1 MTFVGDFVFAV
12 DEIRLL
18 TGEPFDVGVG
28 IKLRQPTMREIAK
41 FGESDYLSLVSAV
54 TSEPFDMPYFL
65 DQMNIDFEKI
75 KPFELFC
82 ILTANIPQSTSRLLF
97 GDLDFTK
104 FRVVMRKGDIVLA
117 NGDGIIIDSII
128 RERIADN
135 VRRMHCLPKNILTSC
150 ENKFTH
156 DLMIRQQKKNIDRA
170 QRKRDLFGD
179 NSQYAPLISSLACE
193 WHSYDKVL
201 DLKVGQF
208 FDSLV
213 RMGYKQNA
221 NNLFHGLYSGT
232 VSYKNIHK
240 NELDW
245 MRPIKTKTL

>member
-1 MTFVGDFVFAV
+1 MFAV

-18 TGEPFDVGVG
+18 TGRSFDVGVG
-28 IKLRQPTMREIAK
+28 ITLYQPTIAEIAQ
-41 FGESDYLSLVSAV
+41 FGESEYLSLVSAL
-54 TSEPFDMPYFL
+54 TSEPFDMPYYL
-65 DQMNIDFEKI
+65 DQMGIDFEEI

-82 ILTANIPQSTSRLLF
+82 ILVSGIPQSTSRLLF

-104 FRVVMRKGDIVLA
+104 FKVVIRGDELIMINQQGV
-117 NGDGIIIDSII
+117 IIDSMT

-156 DLMIRQQKKNIDRA
+156 DLMIRQQKKEIDRA
-170 QRKRDLFGD
+170 QRRKDLFGD
-179 NSQYAPLISSLACE
+179 NSHYASLISSLACE
-193 WHSYDKVL
+193 WHDYDKVFGL
-201 DLKVGQF
+201 RVGQF
-208 FDSLV
+208 FDAIL

-221 NNLFHGLYSGT
+221 NNLYRGLYAGT
-232 VSYKNIHK
+232 VSMKNIHK
-240 NELDW
+240 SDLDW

>member
-1 MTFVGDFVFAV
+1 MFAV

-18 TGEPFDVGVG
+18 TGQSFDVGVG
-28 IKLRQPTMREIAK
+28 ITLYQPTIAEIAQ
-41 FGESDYLSLVSAV
+41 FGESEYLNLVSAL
-54 TSEPFDMPYFL
+54 TSEPFDMPYYL
-65 DQMNIDFEKI
+65 DQMGIDFEEI

-82 ILTANIPQSTSRLLF
+82 ILVSGIPQSTSKLLF

-104 FRVVMRKGDIVLA
+104 FKVVIRGDELIMINQQGV
-117 NGDGIIIDSII
+117 IIDSMT

-170 QRKRDLFGD
+170 QRKRDLYGD
-179 NSQYAPLISSLACE
+179 TSHYASLISSLACE
-193 WHSYDKVL
+193 WHDYDKVFSL
-201 DLKVGQF
+201 RVGQF
-208 FDSLV
+208 FDAIL

-221 NNLFHGLYSGT
+221 NNLYRGLYAGT
-232 VSYKNIHK
+232 VSMKNIHK
-240 NELDW
+240 SDLDW

>member
-1 MTFVGDFVFAV
+1 MFAV

-18 TGEPFDVGVG
+18 TGQSFDVGVG
-28 IKLRQPTMREIAK
+28 ITLYQPTIAEIAQ
-41 FGESDYLSLVSAV
+41 FGESEYLSLVSAL
-54 TSEPFDMPYFL
+54 TSEPFDMPFYL
-65 DQMNIDFEKI
+65 DQMGIDFEKI

-82 ILTANIPQSTSRLLF
+82 ILVSGIPQSTSRLLF

-104 FRVVMRKGDIVLA
+104 FKVVIRGDEIIMINQQGV
-117 NGDGIIIDSII
+117 IIDSMT

-156 DLMIRQQKKNIDRA
+156 DLMIRQQKKEIDRA
-170 QRKRDLFGD
+170 QRKKELFGD
-179 NSQYAPLISSLACE
+179 NSHYASLISSLACE
-193 WHSYDKVL
+193 WHDYDKVFSL
-201 DLKVGQF
+201 RVGQF
-208 FDSLV
+208 FDAIL

-221 NNLFHGLYSGT
+221 NNLYRGLYAGT
-232 VSYKNIHK
+232 VSIKNIHK
-240 NELDW
+240 SDLDW

>member
-1 MTFVGDFVFAV
+1 MFAV

-28 IKLRQPTMREIAK
+28 ITIYQPKIIEIAK
-41 FGESDYLSLVSAV
+41 FGESEYMSLVSAV
-54 TSEPFDMPYFL
+54 TSEPFDMPYYL
-65 DQMNIDFEKI
+65 DQMGIDFEKI
-75 KPFELFC
+75 TPFELFC
-82 ILTANIPQSTSRLLF
+82 IMIRGIPQSTSKLLF

-104 FRVVMRKGDIVLA
+104 FRVAENENGLA
-117 NGDGIIIDSII
+117 LVNADGVIIDSLV

-156 DLMIRQQKKNIDRA
+156 DLMIRQQKKNIERE
-170 QRKRDLFGD
+170 QRKKEMFGD
-179 NSQYAPLISSLACE
+179 SSQYASLISSLACN
-193 WHSYDKVL
+193 WHDYDKVF
-201 DLKVGQF
+201 DLHVGQF
-208 FDSLV
+208 FDAIM

-221 NNLFHGLYSGT
+221 DNLYRGLYSGS
-232 VSYKNIHK
+232 VSFKDINK
-240 NELDW
+240 KDLDW